1 MGYLK
6 KLYNQRKRNKL
17 PVFIT
22 IILGGILLITAVF
35 SKEFL
40 QVAIVILYTGII
52 TYLLLKDSSVK
63 TLYENELKQENDNKK
78 SLLKNISVTSEGVQS
93 TLNKVME
100 IVNDSNSSFMELNK
114 IIENISQSTEM
125 QTRFTKDGE
134 NVAAELGGIIDNIK
148 KYIDSIHKEINSV
161 IIFKEEGSLTIT
173 SLIEKTKVS
182 GNSIKEIDN
191 LIHRTNENAVEIKEA
206 SAMIKGISKQTNL
219 LALNAAIEAERAGEA
234 GKGFSIVAS
243 EIRKLAEQTTES
255 VKRIDEI
262 VDNLQNKSDSAVMTI
277 DTVKEDFSNQFRI
290 VEDTIEKFNGIN
302 QEIDEIKCIMDKISE
317 VGMHM
322 EIRKEKVLQIMCDL
336 SAVAQENLACTEEAV
351 AATEEFT
358 NSMNEVVKYSKESTS
373 YIIKSMN
380 DAANVDSEQGCFFYR
395 HDINGVMKYVS
406 PSIKNLMGYTQ
417 KEFLTDFTKFLTDN
431 PINNQGEQY
440 TALSIQGVK
449 QPSYPIEIFNKDGQ
463 RIKFEITEFPV
474 FNKKGEVIAV
484 EGLAIIITE

>member
-6 KLYNQRKRNKL
+6 KLYNQRKSNKCS
-17 PVFIT
+17 VFIT

-40 QVAIVILYTGII
+40 QVAIVILYTGIV

-206 SAMIKGISKQTNL
+206 SAMIKGI
-219 LALNAAIEAERAGEA
+219 
-234 GKGFSIVAS
+234 
-243 EIRKLAEQTTES
+243 
-255 VKRIDEI
+255 
-262 VDNLQNKSDSAVMTI
+262 
-277 DTVKEDFSNQFRI
+277 
-290 VEDTIEKFNGIN
+290 
-302 QEIDEIKCIMDKISE
+302 
-317 VGMHM
+317 
-322 EIRKEKVLQIMCDL
+322 
-336 SAVAQENLACTEEAV
+336 
-351 AATEEFT
+351 
-358 NSMNEVVKYSKESTS
+358 
-373 YIIKSMN
+373 
-380 DAANVDSEQGCFFYR
+380 
-395 HDINGVMKYVS
+395 
-406 PSIKNLMGYTQ
+406 
-417 KEFLTDFTKFLTDN
+417 
-431 PINNQGEQY
+431 
-440 TALSIQGVK
+440 
-449 QPSYPIEIFNKDGQ
+449 
-463 RIKFEITEFPV
+463 
-474 FNKKGEVIAV
+474 
-484 EGLAIIITE
+484 

>member
-6 KLYNQRKRNKL
+6 ELYNQRKRNKL

-40 QVAIVILYTGII
+40 QAAMVILYTGII

-161 IIFKEEGSLTIT
+161 IVFKEEGSLTIA

-431 PINNQGEQY
+431 PINNQGEHY

-484 EGLAIIITE
+484 EGLAIISE

>member
-40 QVAIVILYTGII
+40 QVAIVILYTGIV

-234 GKGFSIVAS
+234 GKGFAIVAS

-255 VKRIDEI
+255 VKKIDEI
-262 VDNLQNKSDSAVMTI
+262 VDNLQNKSDSAVRTI
-277 DTVKEDFSNQFRI
+277 DTVKEDFSNQFSI

-449 QPSYPIEIFNKDGQ
+449 QPSYPIEIFNKDVQ

-484 EGLAIIITE
+484 EGLAIISE

>member
-1 MGYLK
+1 M
-6 KLYNQRKRNKL
+6 
-17 PVFIT
+17 
-22 IILGGILLITAVF
+22 
-35 SKEFL
+35 
-40 QVAIVILYTGII
+40 
-52 TYLLLKDSSVK
+52 
-63 TLYENELKQENDNKK
+63 
-78 SLLKNISVTSEGVQS
+78 
-93 TLNKVME
+93 
-100 IVNDSNSSFMELNK
+100 
-114 IIENISQSTEM
+114 
-125 QTRFTKDGE
+125 
-134 NVAAELGGIIDNIK
+134 
-148 KYIDSIHKEINSV
+148 
-161 IIFKEEGSLTIT
+161 
-173 SLIEKTKVS
+173 
-182 GNSIKEIDN
+182 
-191 LIHRTNENAVEIKEA
+191 
-206 SAMIKGISKQTNL
+206 
-219 LALNAAIEAERAGEA
+219 
-234 GKGFSIVAS
+234 
-243 EIRKLAEQTTES
+243 
-255 VKRIDEI
+255 
-262 VDNLQNKSDSAVMTI
+262 DNLQNKSDSAVMTI

-380 DAANVDSEQGCFFYR
+380 DAANIDSEQGCFFYR

-431 PINNQGEQY
+431 PINNQGEHY

-484 EGLAIIITE
+484 EGLAIITE